1 MKLRQMRD
9 NIRRER
15 SRQITLTVTACT
27 AALLFGLMQLPVW
40 EGISR
45 FPLHPTAWS
54 NAAAA
59 AFLCNAGSLVRRTVQ
74 HKPERSLHIALTC
87 LAVLMTLFYGVFLIE
102 GLLGIPP
109 MLPKQ

>member
-1 MKLRQMRD
+1 MKLRQMQE

-15 SRQITLTVTACT
+15 ERQIVLTVTACT
-27 AALLFGLMQLPVW
+27 SVLLFGLMVMPFW
-40 EGISR
+40 EKISG
-45 FPLHPTAWS
+45 FPLHLSAWS

-87 LAVLMTLFYGVFLIE
+87 LAVLLTLFYGVFFIE
-102 GLLGIPP
+102 GLLDIPP
-109 MLPKQ
+109 MLPQH